1 MYTNNEIMFPHH
13 VISSL
18 RHARGDKWQQLIDQV
33 ANKPETSIEVLALMS
48 LMIQLNGCMQCETD
62 SYRAMRGCTA
72 CAQQTLRRYSGNDD
86 ELIQKYE
93 AELESL
99 CQFAAENPTLPIILD
114 N

>member
-1 MYTNNEIMFPHH
+1 MYTNNEIMFPHY

-18 RHARGDKWQQLIDQV
+18 RHIRGDKWQQLIDQL
-33 ANKPETSIEVLALMS
+33 ANKPETSVEVLALMS
-48 LMIQLNGCMQCETD
+48 LMIQINGCMQCETD
-62 SYRAMRGCTA
+62 SYRAMRGCSA

-99 CQFAAENPTLPIILD
+99 RQFATENPALPIILD